1 MVLRYFQVNCKHCKR
16 EFSIQAEEGVT
27 VKCNCPYCGT
37 ESTIAVP
44 LLETKR

>member
-27 VKCNCPYCGT
+27 VKCNWDKRDMDHK
-37 ESTIAVP
+37 I
-44 LLETKR
+44 ETL